1 MDKIAQLTDELA
13 SDLQELPEIK
23 EFLRL
28 KKLMETN
35 KELADMRSNIA
46 RLTQDNKE
54 EEKAN
59 LLAIYNSHPLVN
71 NYNIAKEEAARILRT
86 IQNILSE

>member
-46 RLTQDNKE
+46 RLAQDNKE